1 MKINTISDLKKL
13 FEKLFEISFDNFNIS
28 INEKLPKA
36 LQEIYKID
44 NAFAQLDC
52 KYETLRFFRN
62 MDRLTIYQELKL
74 QDEQFVFATENQGN
88 WYAKTSLNSEN
99 VYIYNHEEIKDGT
112 ILAENIEAF
121 LITFA
126 LLELSNNF
134 NHFCGL
140 YENSVE
146 EVKKVFSKTESL
158 WIDKKY
164 LLRPTSFYL
173 IDDEVLFDEANMTL
187 ASNNKEKME
196 YYQSQ
201 LKTYNYF

>member
-1 MKINTISDLKKL
+1 MKINTILDLRI
-13 FEKLFEISFDNFNIS
+13 FIEKLFKVDFDYFDFV
-28 INEKLPKA
+28 INEELPFPLK
-36 LQEIYKID
+36 EIYKID
-44 NAFAQLDC
+44 LTFAIEDC

-74 QDEQFVFATENQGN
+74 QEEQFVFATENQGN
-88 WYAKTSLNSEN
+88 WYAKTSLQSEN

-112 ILAENIEAF
+112 ILEENIEAF

-140 YENSVE
+140 YENSVDE
-146 EVKKVFSKTESL
+146 IKKAFRKTEEL

-173 IDDEVLFDEANMTL
+173 IDDEVLFDEANKTL
-187 ASNNKEKME
+187 ATNNTEKMD
-196 YYQSQ
+196 YYKSIFE
-201 LKTYNYF
+201 TYNYH